1 MINKQVTIAN
11 VKTMA
16 DGSIR
21 LTIDVLSGDAVDF
34 ASAFQMMKADTTM
47 ILAKTEELVDALTT
61 VSNGILAAN
70 EESH

>member
-1 MINKQVTIAN
+1 MINKQVNIAN

-34 ASAFQMMKADTTM
+34 ASAFQMMKRETTM
-47 ILAKTEELVDALTT
+47 VLAPTDELIEALTT
-61 VSNGILAAN
+61 VSNQIIAAN
-70 EESH
+70 AETH

>member
-1 MINKQVTIAN
+1 MINKQVNIAN

-34 ASAFQMMKADTTM
+34 AAAFQMMKKETTM
-47 ILAKTEELVDALTT
+47 ILSPTEELIEALTT
-61 VSNGILAAN
+61 VSNQIIAAN
-70 EESH
+70 AETH

>member
-1 MINKQVTIAN
+1 MINKQVNIAN

-34 ASAFQMMKADTTM
+34 AAAFQMMKKETTM
-47 ILAKTEELVDALTT
+47 ILSPTE
-61 VSNGILAAN
+61 
-70 EESH
+70 